1 MDPALRAAA
10 SGMRAQQTRQE
21 VIANNLAN
29 VNTTGYKRSR
39 ANFEDLL
46 YQTVTGP
53 QVIGGA
59 AANTLP
65 AVQIG
70 RGVRLSSVQK
80 DHAQGSLETT
90 QNNLDVAIEG
100 EGFFQVQLPSGEL
113 GYTRDGKFQLSD
125 QGVLVTA
132 EGNPVLPNIR
142 IPAQSTTL
150 SIGLTGIVSA
160 MLPGTSQPTELGRI
174 ELARFSNPAGLF
186 ARGQNLYTATPA
198 SGEAMV
204 SYPQDDG
211 TGRLVQGSLEMS
223 NVEVVTEMVDMITT
237 MRAYEM
243 TSKSIKTSD
252 DMLQIAN
259 GIIRG

>member
-53 QVIGGA
+53 QVIGGP

-80 DHAQGSLETT
+80 DHAQGSIETT
-90 QNNLDVAIEG
+90 QNPMDLAIEG
-100 EGFFQVQLPSGEL
+100 EGFFQVQLPSGAIA
-113 GYTRDGKFQLSD
+113 YTRDGKLQMSD

-132 EGNPVLPNIR
+132 EGNPVLPNIKV
-142 IPAQSTTL
+142 PPQSSQL
-150 SIGLTGIVSA
+150 SVGPSGIVSVMRA
-160 MLPGTSQPTELGRI
+160 GSSIPEELGRI
-174 ELARFSNPAGLF
+174 ELARFSNPAGMLSL
-186 ARGQNLYTATPA
+186 GQNMYSATPA
-198 SGEAMV
+198 SGEPMV
-204 SYPQDDG
+204 SFPQDEG
-211 TGRLVQGSLEMS
+211 TGRLQQGALEMS

-237 MRAYEM
+237 MRAYEL

-259 GIIRG
+259 GLVR

>member
-46 YQTVTGP
+46 YQTVQGP
-53 QVIGGA
+53 QVIGGG

-70 RGVRLSSVQK
+70 RGVRLAGVQK
-80 DHAQGSLETT
+80 DHAQGSIETT
-90 QNNLDVAIEG
+90 QNPLDLAIEG
-100 EGFFQVQLPSGEL
+100 DGFFQVQLPSGQIA
-113 GYTRDGKFQLSD
+113 YTRDGKLQMSD
-125 QGVLVTA
+125 QGVLVTS

-142 IPAQSTTL
+142 VPAQASKL
-150 SIGLTGIVSA
+150 SVGPSGIVSVMRA
-160 MLPGTSQPTELGRI
+160 GSSVPEELGRI
-174 ELARFSNPAGLF
+174 ELARFTNPAGLMSM
-186 ARGQNLYTATPA
+186 GQNMYSATPA
-198 SGEAMV
+198 SGEPMA
-204 SYPQDDG
+204 SFPQDDG
-211 TGRLVQGSLEMS
+211 TGRVMQGALEMS

-237 MRAYEM
+237 MRAYEL

-252 DMLQIAN
+252 DMLQVAN
-259 GIIRG
+259 GLVR

>member
-53 QVIGGA
+53 QVIGGQ

-70 RGVRLSSVQK
+70 RGVRLAGVQK
-80 DHAQGSLETT
+80 DHEQGSVETT
-90 QNNLDVAIEG
+90 QNPLDLAIEG
-100 EGFFQVQLPSGEL
+100 DGLFQVQLPSGAI
-113 GYTRDGKFQLSD
+113 GYTRDGKLQLSD

-132 EGNPVLPNIR
+132 DGNPIVPNIR
-142 IPAQSTTL
+142 VPQGSSAFSVGP
-150 SIGLTGIVSA
+150 SGIVSV
-160 MLPGTSQPTELGRI
+160 MRPGSSIPDELGRI
-174 ELARFSNPAGLF
+174 ELARFTNPPGLMSMG
-186 ARGQNLYTATPA
+186 RNLYSATPA
-198 SGEAMV
+198 SGEPMV
-204 SYPQDDG
+204 SFPQDEG
-211 TGRLVQGSLEMS
+211 TGSLMQGTLEMS

-237 MRAYEM
+237 MRAYEL

-259 GIIRG
+259 GLVR

>member
-10 SGMRAQQTRQE
+10 SGMRAQQTRQD

-46 YQTVTGP
+46 YQTVSGP
-53 QVIGGA
+53 QVVGGP

-70 RGVRLSSVQK
+70 RGVRLSGVQK

-90 QNNLDVAIEG
+90 SNPLDVAIEG
-100 EGFFQVQLPSGEL
+100 DGFFQVQLPSGAIA
-113 GYTRDGKFQLSD
+113 YTRDGKLQLSD

-132 EGNPVLPNIR
+132 EGNPILPNIK
-142 IPAQSTTL
+142 IPPQSSAL
-150 SIGLTGIVSA
+150 SIGPTGIVSVTRA
-160 MLPGTSQPTELGRI
+160 GSSAPEELGRI
-174 ELARFSNPAGLF
+174 ELARFTNPSGLMSM
-186 ARGQNLYTATPA
+186 GQNMYTATPS
-198 SGEAMV
+198 SGEATV
-204 SYPQDDG
+204 SFPQDEG
-211 TGRLVQGSLEMS
+211 TGRLNQGALEAS
-223 NVEVVTEMVDMITT
+223 NVEVVTEMVEMITA
-237 MRAYEM
+237 MRAYEL

-259 GIIRG
+259 GLVR

>member
-53 QVIGGA
+53 QVIGGP

-80 DHAQGSLETT
+80 DHAQGSIETT
-90 QNNLDVAIEG
+90 QNPMDLAIEG
-100 EGFFQVQLPSGEL
+100 EGFFQVQLPSGAIA
-113 GYTRDGKFQLSD
+113 YSRDGKLQMSD

-132 EGNPVLPNIR
+132 EGNPVLPNIKV
-142 IPAQSTTL
+142 PPQSSAL
-150 SIGLTGIVSA
+150 SVGPSGIVSVMRA
-160 MLPGTSQPTELGRI
+160 GSSIPEELGRI
-174 ELARFSNPAGLF
+174 ELARFSNPAGMLSL
-186 ARGQNLYTATPA
+186 GQNMYSATPA
-198 SGEAMV
+198 SGEPMV
-204 SYPQDDG
+204 SFPQDEG
-211 TGRLVQGSLEMS
+211 TGRLQQGALEMS

-237 MRAYEM
+237 MRAYEL

-259 GIIRG
+259 GLVR

>member
-53 QVIGGA
+53 QVIGGP

-70 RGVRLSSVQK
+70 RGVRLSGIQK
-80 DHAQGSLETT
+80 DHAQGNIETT
-90 QNNLDVAIEG
+90 QNPLDVAIEG
-100 EGFFQVQLPSGEL
+100 DGFLQVQLPNGQM
-113 GYTRDGKFQLSD
+113 GYTRDGKLQLSD
-125 QGVLVTA
+125 QGVLVTS

-142 IPAQSTTL
+142 MPQQASAL
-150 SIGLTGIVSA
+150 SIGPSGIVSA
-160 MLPGTSQPTELGRI
+160 MRPGSSVPEELGRI
-174 ELARFSNPAGLF
+174 ELARFTNPAGLLSL
-186 ARGQNLYTATPA
+186 GQNMYSATPA

-204 SYPQDDG
+204 SFPQDDG

-259 GIIRG
+259 GLVR